1 MKVTLREITPEN
13 FQQCVNLKVAD
24 SQTNFVAPN
33 VMSIAQSKVYPTMN
47 IRAVYAANDEM
58 VGFVMYGLDPD
69 DRRYYLVRLMVD
81 EKHQG
86 KGYGRAATLAVIE
99 NLRQNADCRE
109 IYLSFNPE
117 NNGADGRN
125 QRGRNRDAI
134 FDRKQRKSKI
144 QNLESKIERCFQ
156 NFFASAHFRSTPT
169 AFF

>member
-117 NNGADGRN
+117 NNGAERLYESLGFERTGEISAGEIVMRYSIEN
-125 QRGRNRDAI
+125 NGNP
-134 FDRKQRKSKI
+134 KSKI
-144 QNLESKIERCFQ
+144 
-156 NFFASAHFRSTPT
+156 
-169 AFF
+169 